1 MNAAIIWAMKV
12 PFNKPVY
19 LSRSLKLIKKIVQ
32 ADKQINIAGDGYYGK
47 LCEAELKKI
56 YKREIL
62 LTTSCTHALE
72 MAAILINTQP
82 GDEIIIPS
90 YTFVSTALAFE
101 DRGAKIRFIDIDS
114 GTGNITLDY
123 INNAINKNTKAIVT
137 VHYAGN
143 SMEMDKLVRLC
154 DKKKIFLIEDAAQAL
169 GSKYN
174 GKLLGTF
181 GDLGTLSFHETKN
194 ITSGEGGALIINNK
208 KLLHRAKIIREKG
221 TNRAQFKEGL
231 VDKYSWV
238 DIGSSYILSDLNAA
252 YLYPQIAI
260 YKKINNKR
268 LNIIK
273 QYKEGIKLKEP
284 VYFIQ
289 TPKYNK
295 SNGHLCAIV
304 CKDNKQRQAFIS
316 FMKKHN
322 VTTPFH
328 YVSLHSSPYIINKY
342 HRQEKLPNTDRLSN
356 CLVRLPLYYDL
367 KQEQVNQVINITN
380 RFFKQT

>member
-1 MNAAIIWAMKV
+1 MKV

-56 YKREIL
+56 YNKEVL

-82 GDEIIIPS
+82 GDEIILPS

-101 DRGAKIRFIDIDS
+101 NRGAKIKFIDVDS
-114 GTGNITLDY
+114 MTGNITLDY
-123 INNAINKNTKAIVT
+123 IKNAINNKTKAIVT

-143 SMEMDKLVRLC
+143 STEMDKLVRLC
-154 DKKKIFLIEDAAQAL
+154 NQKKIFLIEDAAQAL
-169 GSKYN
+169 GSKYK

-194 ITSGEGGALIINNK
+194 ITSGEGGALIVNNK
-208 KLLHRAKIIREKG
+208 NFLARAKIIREKG
-221 TNRAQFKEGL
+221 TNRAEFKEGL
-231 VDKYSWV
+231 IDKYSWV
-238 DIGSSYILSDLNAA
+238 DIGSSYILSDINAA
-252 YLYPQIAI
+252 YLYPQINK
-260 YKKINNKR
+260 YKKINSKR
-268 LNIIK
+268 LKIIK
-273 QYKEGIKLKEP
+273 QYKEKIKLKEP
-284 VYFIQ
+284 AYFIQ
-289 TPKYNK
+289 TPKYNQ

-304 CKDNKQRQAFIS
+304 CQDNKQRQAFIS
-316 FMKKHN
+316 FMKKHD

-328 YVSLHSSPYIINKY
+328 YVSLHSSPYITKKY
-342 HRQEKLPNTDRLSN
+342 SIKYDLPNTDRLSN
-356 CLVRLPLYYDL
+356 CLVRLPLFYSL
-367 KQEQVNQVINITN
+367 KQKQITQVIDLVNQ
-380 RFFKQT
+380 FFNK